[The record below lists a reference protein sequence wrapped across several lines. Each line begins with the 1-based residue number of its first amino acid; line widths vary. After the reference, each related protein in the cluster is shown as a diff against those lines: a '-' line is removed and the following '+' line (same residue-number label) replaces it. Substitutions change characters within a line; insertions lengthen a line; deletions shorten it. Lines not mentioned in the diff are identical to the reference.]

1 MAARTIFD
9 RRLKIRVGKPCTP
22 FARHLF
28 PPKQKQVTTST
39 ASDKPYTVPHR
50 SILIGD
56 QLHPDTGNV
65 MADAYLPLPT
75 ISGMNEAIN
84 VYGSSGCG
92 KTVLIR
98 RLVEYFSIEEHRC
111 VIIIDPTKNQYWSF
125 NQRLDFVEAEAEKRK
140 DMLDS
145 LRRFNMEP
153 TTIDDLD
160 VYVPIYDEPKLT
172 YPIMQRDFHATKL
185 LSIRTSG
192 MTPAS
197 FFELGDKE
205 PAGRDFQ
212 RYLELILTRPKSEK
226 TIDYIKSRLDELGN
240 QKSTSRSAD
249 SLKNI
254 FEPLCDMGIIR
265 DNGTDVSEMLH
276 SPRKGQAGKISV
288 ISLGTTPTDRRRDA
302 LLSTILQQLFE
313 YVRDDNTLRPV
324 FVIDETKQFAP
335 SDKSAHKATRD
346 QLVDFN
352 LLTRAWGV
360 TRIHGFQNPDHI
372 AEGLLGENVP
382 INIAMT
388 KSLPLSDGVT
398 RINGTGL
405 GVVHVNG
412 MGDPLIK
419 DGKFYARFM
428 SCRTR
433 HVD

>member
-9 RRLKIRVGKPCTP
+9 RGGGRRIRFGKAWTP
-22 FARHLF
+22 FSGRLV
-28 PPKQKQVTTST
+28 PPKRKPISSLAPT
-39 ASDKPYTVPHR
+39 DKPYIVPHR
-50 SILIGD
+50 SILIGE
-56 QLHPDTGNV
+56 QLHPDTGEV
-65 MADAYLPLPT
+65 MSDAYIPLPT
-75 ISGMNEAIN
+75 VPGMNEAIN

-92 KTVLIR
+92 KSVLVR
-98 RLVEYFSIEEHRC
+98 RIVEYFSIEEHRC

-125 NQRLDFVEAEAEKRK
+125 NQRLDVEAEKRK
-140 DMLDS
+140 DMLAS
-145 LRRFNMEP
+145 LRRFGQKP
-153 TTIDDLD
+153 TAINDVE

-172 YPIMQRDFHATKL
+172 YPIMRRDFHATQL

-226 TIDYIKSRLDELGN
+226 TVEYIKERLKELGN

-254 FEPLCDMGIIR
+254 FEPLCEMGIIR
-265 DNGTDVSEMLH
+265 DDGTDVAEMLH
-276 SPRKGQAGKISV
+276 PPRTSKPGKISV

-302 LLSTILQQLFE
+302 LLSTVLQQLFE
-313 YVRDDNTLRPV
+313 YVRDDNKIRPV

-335 SDKSAHKATRD
+335 SDKSEHKTTRD
-346 QLVDFN
+346 ALVNFN
-352 LLTRAWGV
+352 VLTRAWGV
-360 TRIHGFQNPDHI
+360 TRVHAFQYPDQI
-372 AEGLLGENVP
+372 ADGLLGENVP

-398 RINGTGL
+398 KINGTGL
-405 GVVHVNG
+405 GRVHING
-412 MGDPLIK
+412 MGDPSIP
-419 DGKFYARFM
+419 DCSYYARFM

>member
-9 RRLKIRVGKPCTP
+9 RRPKIRVGKPCTP
-22 FARHLF
+22 FARRLV
-28 PPKQKQVTTST
+28 PPKRNPVTTST
-39 ASDKPYTVPHR
+39 PSDKPFIVPHR
-50 SILIGD
+50 SILIGE
-56 QLHPDTGNV
+56 QLHPDTGEV
-65 MADAYLPLPT
+65 ISDAYLPLP
-75 ISGMNEAIN
+75 SVPGMNEAIN

-92 KTVLIR
+92 KSVLIR
-98 RLVEYFSIEEHRC
+98 RLVEYFSIEEHRA

-125 NQRLDFVEAEAEKRK
+125 NQRLDVEAEKRR
-140 DMLDS
+140 DMLNS
-145 LRRFNMEP
+145 LKRFNLEP
-153 TTIDDLD
+153 TAIDDLE

-172 YPIMQRDFHATKL
+172 YAILQRDFHATKL

-226 TIDYIKSRLDELGN
+226 TIEYIKSRLDDLGN

-254 FEPLCDMGIIR
+254 FEPLCEMGIIR
-265 DNGTDVSEMLH
+265 DDGTDVGEMLH
-276 SPRKGQAGKISV
+276 TPRKNKAGKISV

-302 LLSTILQQLFE
+302 LLSTVMQQLFE

-346 QLVDFN
+346 ALVNFN
-352 LLTRAWGV
+352 VLTRAWGV
-360 TRIHGFQNPDHI
+360 TRIHGFQYPDQI
-372 AEGLLGENVP
+372 ADGLLGENVP

-398 RINGTGL
+398 KINGTGL
-405 GVVHVNG
+405 GRVYING
-412 MGDPLIK
+412 MGDPSIP
-419 DGKFYARFM
+419 DCTFYTRFM

>member
-9 RRLKIRVGKPCTP
+9 RRPRFKLGRVCTP
-22 FARHLF
+22 FARRLV
-28 PPKQKQVTTST
+28 PLRRKQATEST
-39 ASDKPYTVPHR
+39 LSDKPIIVPHR
-50 SILIGD
+50 SILIGE
-56 QLHPDTGNV
+56 QLNPDTGEV
-65 MADAYLPLPT
+65 ISDAYLPLPS

-92 KTVLIR
+92 KSVLIR

-125 NQRLDFVEAEAEKRK
+125 NQPLDVTEAEAEKRK
-140 DMLDS
+140 DMLTS
-145 LRRFNMEP
+145 LRRFNIEP

-172 YPIMQRDFHATKL
+172 YPILQRDFHATKL

-226 TIDYIKSRLDELGN
+226 TIEYIKSRLEELGN

-265 DNGTDVSEMLH
+265 DDGTDVAEMLH
-276 SPRKGQAGKISV
+276 APRKKQAGKISV

-302 LLSTILQQLFE
+302 LLSTVLQQLFE
-313 YVRDDNTLRPV
+313 YVRDDNNLRPV

-335 SDKSAHKATRD
+335 AEKSEHKATRD
-346 QLVDFN
+346 ALVNFN
-352 LLTRAWGV
+352 VLTRAWGV
-360 TRIHGFQNPDHI
+360 TRIHGFQYPNQI

-388 KSLPLSDGVT
+388 KALPLSDGVT
-398 RINGTGL
+398 KINGTGL
-405 GVVHVNG
+405 GRVYVNG
-412 MGDPLIK
+412 MGDPSIP
-419 DGKFYARFM
+419 DCTFYARFM

>member
-1 MAARTIFD
+1 MTARTIFD
-9 RRLKIRVGKPCTP
+9 RRPRFKLGQAYTP
-22 FARHLF
+22 FARPLVL
-28 PPKQKQVTTST
+28 PRRKPETKTVP
-39 ASDKPYTVPHR
+39 ADKPFNIPHR
-50 SILIGD
+50 SILIGE
-56 QLHPDTGNV
+56 QLHPETGQV
-65 MADAYLPLPT
+65 ISDAYVPLPS

-84 VYGSSGCG
+84 VFGASGCG
-92 KTVLIR
+92 KSVLIR
-98 RLVEYFSIEEHRC
+98 RLIEYFSIEEHRC
-111 VIIIDPTKNQYWSF
+111 VIVIDPTKNQYWSF
-125 NQRLDFVEAEAEKRK
+125 NQRLDVEAEKRK
-140 DMLDS
+140 EMLSS

-153 TTIDDLD
+153 TAIDDLD

-172 YPIMQRDFHATKL
+172 YPILQRDFHATKM

-226 TIDYIKSRLDELGN
+226 TIEYIKNRLDELGN
-240 QKSTSRSAD
+240 QKSTARSAD

-265 DNGTDVSEMLH
+265 DDGTDVGEMLH
-276 SPRKGQAGKISV
+276 PPRKNHAGKISV

-302 LLSTILQQLFE
+302 LLSTVMQQLFE

-335 SDKSAHKATRD
+335 AEKSEHKATRD
-346 QLVDFN
+346 ALVNFN
-352 LLTRAWGV
+352 VLTRAWGV
-360 TRIHGFQNPDHI
+360 TRIHGFQYPNQI

-398 RINGTGL
+398 KINGFGL

-412 MGDPLIK
+412 MGDPSIP
-419 DGKFYARFM
+419 DCKFYARFM